1 MKSNRAG
8 KTYVRSFLIGATI
21 ITVLILHFAV
31 SQVFFVEE
39 SAQGIS
45 VNELI
50 VEEPAIIKPEN
61 EAEKTETINMTEA
74 VSSSAQ
80 PEPEVE
86 VKQPIGKETE
96 TVERKKPPRESKAQR
111 LRRAEKILTGI

>member
-1 MKSNRAG
+1 M
-8 KTYVRSFLIGATI
+8 
-21 ITVLILHFAV
+21 
-31 SQVFFVEE
+31 
-39 SAQGIS
+39 
-45 VNELI
+45 
-50 VEEPAIIKPEN
+50 
-61 EAEKTETINMTEA
+61 TET